1 MNKRNIII
9 ALIILAALLIYPF
22 RTQIREAFSGRGTG
36 GAPVVQIVEQV

>member
-22 RTQIREAFSGRGTG
+22 RAQIREVFSDKGTG
-36 GAPVVQIVEQV
+36 GAPVVQIAEQV